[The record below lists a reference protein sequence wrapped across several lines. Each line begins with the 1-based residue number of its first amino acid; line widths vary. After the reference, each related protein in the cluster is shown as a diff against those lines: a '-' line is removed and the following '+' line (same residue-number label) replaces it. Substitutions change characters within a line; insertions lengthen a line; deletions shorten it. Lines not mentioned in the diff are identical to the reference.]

1 MDLLDDLFERAAEAD
16 EPPEL
21 NYIRKHAL
29 KLEAAGVER
38 GSARL
43 FSNPAGDYGSLV
55 NERVGNGDWEE
66 EEELSA
72 TWQSRNAFSF
82 GRAGEKGVN
91 RAAVLEELLATTDRV
106 VQEIDSVE
114 YGLTDINEYYANTVR
129 SCFLVFVYVQ
139 ASSPLSLLEPND
151 PYLRP
156 TLRPTNP
163 LNMYTHTHT
172 THNHRAR

>member
-1 MDLLDDLFERAAEAD
+1 MCVRVCTPRPIPFSQQVDLLDDLLERAARAD

-66 EEELSA
+66 EAELGA

-82 GRAGEKGVN
+82 GRGAEKGVN
-91 RAAVLEELLATTDRV
+91 RAAVLEELLATTDRI

-114 YGLTDINEYYANTVR
+114 YGLTDIQVGDIVASGIHTGVY
-129 SCFLVFVYVQ
+129 FLALFGLGRPCVY
-139 ASSPLSLLEPND
+139 E
-151 PYLRP
+151 R
-156 TLRPTNP
+156 RG
-163 LNMYTHTHT
+163 
-172 THNHRAR
+172 